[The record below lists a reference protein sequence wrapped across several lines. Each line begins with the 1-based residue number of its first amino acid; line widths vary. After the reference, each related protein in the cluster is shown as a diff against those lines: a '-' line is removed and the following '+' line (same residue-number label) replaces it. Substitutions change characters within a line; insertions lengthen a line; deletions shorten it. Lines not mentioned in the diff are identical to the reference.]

1 MPNVL
6 TGLSFTIRSFI
17 LKWQTWTDHENITN
31 AELDWKLELEK
42 RELITIK
49 TALGPKLQKR
59 TQLKYR
65 NERIGAWTW
74 TLPVLLCM
82 MACGFGFLANVN
94 PKLEFSLDP
103 KGKMGHLIDNI
114 LDKIDFY
121 DTDKGSHELK
131 CNQYEG
137 LSNLQQ
143 SLNSRTTLR
152 TTRRRSACPTL
163 PSTT

>member
-131 CNQYEG
+131 CDQYQG
-137 LSNLQQ
+137 LPNLH
-143 SLNSRTTLR
+143 NHFIPG
-152 TTRRRSACPTL
+152 RR
-163 PSTT
+163 